1 MRKVIIKEG
10 WNSLPTKNY
19 KIMKKDT
26 ITIIIAITLTLAIT
40 GTCLY
45 FNSGQA
51 NVLCF
56 IATWVLGV
64 IAGGIIYHKEDWE
77 DEAEEQLSRFDIAY
91 IFLNVIMWFIIFYRY
106 NTSFYEKTTR
116 HNVIRKEIVPAGYK
130 IPARFILICED
141 TVIETG
147 IQSYHS
153 INPPQIIYHT
163 EEIR

>member
-1 MRKVIIKEG
+1 
-10 WNSLPTKNY
+10 
-19 KIMKKDT
+19 MKKDT
-26 ITIIIAITLTLAIT
+26 ITIIVAILLTFTI
-40 GTCLY
+40 GSICLY
-45 FNSGQA
+45 YDSEKGNGFS
-51 NVLCF
+51 F
-56 IATWVLGV
+56 IATLVLGV

-77 DEAEEQLSRFDIAY
+77 DEAEEQLSRFAIAY

-116 HNVIRKEIVPAGYK
+116 HNVVRKEIVPAGYK

-147 IQSYHS
+147 MQSYSS

-163 EEIR
+163 KEIR

>member
-1 MRKVIIKEG
+1 
-10 WNSLPTKNY
+10 
-19 KIMKKDT
+19 MKKDT
-26 ITIIIAITLTLAIT
+26 ITIIVAILLTFTI
-40 GTCLY
+40 GSICLY
-45 FNSGQA
+45 YDSEKGNGFS
-51 NVLCF
+51 F
-56 IATWVLGV
+56 IATLVLGV

-77 DEAEEQLSRFDIAY
+77 DEAEEQLSRFAIAY

-116 HNVIRKEIVPAGYK
+116 HNVVRKEIVPAGYK

-147 IQSYHS
+147 MQSYYS

-163 EEIR
+163 KEIR

>member
-1 MRKVIIKEG
+1 
-10 WNSLPTKNY
+10 
-19 KIMKKDT
+19 MKKDT
-26 ITIIIAITLTLAIT
+26 VTTLIAIVITFTIGAI
-40 GTCLY
+40 CLY
-45 FNSGQA
+45 FDSHDGNGFS
-51 NVLCF
+51 F

-77 DEAEEQLSRFDIAY
+77 DEAEEQLGRFAIAY

-106 NTSFYEKTTR
+106 NTSFYEKVTR
-116 HNVIRKEIVPAGYK
+116 HNVVRKEIVPAGYK

-141 TVIETG
+141 TVIETSM
-147 IQSYHS
+147 QSYYS